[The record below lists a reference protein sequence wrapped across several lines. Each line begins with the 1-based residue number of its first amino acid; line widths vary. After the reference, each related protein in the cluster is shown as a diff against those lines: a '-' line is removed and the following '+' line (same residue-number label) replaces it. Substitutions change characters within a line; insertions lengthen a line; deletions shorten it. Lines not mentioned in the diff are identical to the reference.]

1 MNSDDRSGYIIVMG
15 VTVNYVVAE
24 VLYLRW
30 FLCGGLICE
39 DAAEIVIV
47 GDC

>member
-1 MNSDDRSGYIIVMG
+1 MNSDACAGDIIVMG
-15 VTVNYVVAE
+15 VTVNYAAVE

-39 DAAEIVIV
+39 DAAEIVMV
-47 GDC
+47 GEC